1 MIITIPAIV
10 ITSHRILLFDL
21 KAAMLLARKRPVKFG
36 VLKLLLVITRAPSH

>member
-21 KAAMLLARKRPVKFG
+21 KAAMLPAKLG
-36 VLKLLLVITRAPSH
+36 VPKLSLVITGAPSY